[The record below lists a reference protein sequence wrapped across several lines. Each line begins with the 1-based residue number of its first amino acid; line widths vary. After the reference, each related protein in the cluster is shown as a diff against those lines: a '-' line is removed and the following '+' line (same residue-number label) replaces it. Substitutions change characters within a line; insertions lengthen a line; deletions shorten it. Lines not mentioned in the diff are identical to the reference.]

1 MKSKGT
7 WAAFQQKPKH
17 QQDSSNRKRV
27 NLMVTENILGKVS
40 DKVNSPSDW
49 GNSLKIVGASDKCR
63 PWRRKISSG
72 EKVGQNTRA
81 PSASKKKKIKPVSTT
96 EKQSMAY
103 VTVKNI
109 ENETSHLEA
118 DWTLF
123 VLKELIDNA
132 WDWINDEYP
141 AVAKAVRKIGVRIWL
156 THEGEEKLALGLST
170 LQ

>member
-1 MKSKGT
+1 M
-7 WAAFQQKPKH
+7 
-17 QQDSSNRKRV
+17 
-27 NLMVTENILGKVS
+27 
-40 DKVNSPSDW
+40 
-49 GNSLKIVGASDKCR
+49 
-63 PWRRKISSG
+63 
-72 EKVGQNTRA
+72 GQNTLA
-81 PSASKKKKIKPVSTT
+81 PSVSKKKKIKPVSTT

-109 ENETSHLEA
+109 ESETSHLEA

-156 THEGEEKLALGLST
+156 THEGEENSIRMSERLK
-170 LQ
+170 